1 MVGTDSSL
9 HQRCFR
15 CFLPEAW
22 ASHTASHPVL
32 WRASHTASH
41 PVLSW
46 NRFSVIKG
54 RGKKALL
61 MNALLRNSGVS
72 SLPFPKFLLLSL
84 KPKDFVSRNFLTLG
98 FSHRTQFLGKVPHLV
113 FQRGWHWPLDLF
125 DFKMNRN
132 QQKGKKK
139 KLPHVHLT
147 LTYSPSPGAASGLAV
162 WITSG
167 HLIHPQSLSLNS
179 RTNIC
184 PVWSKV
190 WERSSLLFS
199 SF

>member
-1 MVGTDSSL
+1 MLCSET
-9 HQRCFR
+9 R
-15 CFLPEAW
+15 
-22 ASHTASHPVL
+22 
-32 WRASHTASH
+32 
-41 PVLSW
+41 
-46 NRFSVIKG
+46 
-54 RGKKALL
+54 
-61 MNALLRNSGVS
+61 VS
-72 SLPFPKFLLLSL
+72 SPPFPKFLLLSL

-98 FSHRTQFLGKVPHLV
+98 FSHLTQFLGKVPHLV

-147 LTYSPSPGAASGLAV
+147 LTYSHSPEAASGLAV

-190 WERSSLLFS
+190 WGRSSLLFFLKPS
-199 SF
+199 RTALPSLWSWFRGHWAPPQTPRLRAGQRQPAWWRGSRALS